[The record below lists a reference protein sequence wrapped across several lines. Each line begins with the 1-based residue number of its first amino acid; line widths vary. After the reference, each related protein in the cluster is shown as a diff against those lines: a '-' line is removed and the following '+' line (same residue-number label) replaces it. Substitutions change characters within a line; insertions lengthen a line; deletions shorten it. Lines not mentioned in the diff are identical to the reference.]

1 MKKGILQF
9 LAIIAIVAFLLIW
22 LRILVYF
29 FGKYY
34 VDAVV
39 ALIILTNVYY
49 IIKNGIKK
57 SDFQKKEF

>member
-9 LAIIAIVAFLLIW
+9 LAIIAVVAFLLIC

-29 FGKYY
+29 FGEHYG
-34 VDAVV
+34 DAVF
-39 ALIILTNVYY
+39 AGIILTNIYY
-49 IIKNGIKK
+49 IVKNGIKK